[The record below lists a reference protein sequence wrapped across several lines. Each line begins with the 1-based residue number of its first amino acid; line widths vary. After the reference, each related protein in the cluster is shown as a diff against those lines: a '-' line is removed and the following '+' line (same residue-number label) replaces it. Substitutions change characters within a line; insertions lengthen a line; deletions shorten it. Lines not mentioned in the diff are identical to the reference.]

1 MSKEIEH
8 KYLLIDDSYKSLVSD
23 RLHIIQGYISRD
35 KNHTVRVRIV
45 NDRAVITL
53 KGANKGDTRAEFE
66 YPVPV
71 ADAEEMLANLCE
83 PPVIEKYRN
92 IVIFSG
98 NRWEIDEFQG
108 VLKGLVMAEIEI
120 PSSDYQYAIPPFI
133 GKNVTNDARY
143 YNSNLIDKVPE

>member
-108 VLKGLVMAEIEI
+108 ALKGLVMAEIEI

>member
-53 KGANKGDTRAEFE
+53 KGVNKGDTRAEFE
-66 YPVPV
+66 YPVSV

-108 VLKGLVMAEIEI
+108 ALKGLVMAEIEI

>member
-1 MSKEIEH
+1 
-8 KYLLIDDSYKSLVSD
+8 LVSD

>member
-1 MSKEIEH
+1 
-8 KYLLIDDSYKSLVSD
+8 LVSD

-108 VLKGLVMAEIEI
+108 ALKGLVMAEIEI

>member
-45 NDRAVITL
+45 NYRAVITL

-108 VLKGLVMAEIEI
+108 ALKGLVMAEIEI